1 MYNNIYYLQYLLE
14 RKQSEAPRRASAM
27 TANLMERVAELEKR
41 INECCESIGKNDGV
55 VQDQVCTSLH
65 RSKQLL
71 FTSCNENF
79 FNVLMYL

>member
-55 VQDQVCTSLH
+55 VQDQVLPYTDLNNCY
-65 RSKQLL
+65 LL
-71 FTSCNENF
+71 VVTRIFLTF
-79 FNVLMYL
+79 